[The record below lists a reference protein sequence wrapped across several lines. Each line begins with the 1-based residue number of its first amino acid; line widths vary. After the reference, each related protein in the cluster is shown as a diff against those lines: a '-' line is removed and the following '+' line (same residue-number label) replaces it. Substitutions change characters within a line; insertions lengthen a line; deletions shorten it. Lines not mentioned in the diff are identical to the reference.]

1 MKAIIKFVTNII
13 NFFIKILGREVFM
26 YLLFGG
32 LTTVINIAVYYLCTL
47 VNIST
52 GISTTIAF
60 IISVVFAY
68 ITNRKWVFE
77 SKAKTKNE
85 ILNEIWKFL
94 SVRIGTYFMDLG
106 LMILFVDK
114 LGLNGLIC
122 KIIVNIL
129 VIVLN
134 YIASKLIIFTKK
146 EK

>member
-114 LGLNGLIC
+114 LGFNGLVC

-134 YIASKLIIFTKK
+134 YIASKLIIFTKR

>member
-1 MKAIIKFVTNII
+1 MIKLVKKIID
-13 NFFIKILGREVFM
+13 FFIKLLGREVFM

-32 LTTVINIAVYYLCTL
+32 LTTLINIIVYYLCTL
-47 VNIST
+47 VKMST

-60 IISVVFAY
+60 IVSVIFAY

-77 SKAKTKNE
+77 SKATTKKK

-94 SVRIGTYFMDLG
+94 SVRIGTYFMDLL
-106 LMILFVDK
+106 LMILLVDK
-114 LGLNGLIC
+114 LSWNGLIC

-134 YIASKLIIFTKK
+134 YIASKLIIFKK
-146 EK
+146 E

>member
-1 MKAIIKFVTNII
+1 MKAIIKFITNII

-32 LTTVINIAVYYLCTL
+32 LTTVINIVVYYLCTL

-60 IISVVFAY
+60 IISVIFAY
-68 ITNRKWVFE
+68 MTNREWVFE
-77 SKAKTKNE
+77 SKAKTKKE
-85 ILNEIWKFL
+85 ILSEIWKFL
-94 SVRIGTYFMDLG
+94 SVRICTYFMDLG

-114 LGLNGLIC
+114 LHFNGLIC

-134 YIASKLIIFTKK
+134 YIASKLIIFTKR